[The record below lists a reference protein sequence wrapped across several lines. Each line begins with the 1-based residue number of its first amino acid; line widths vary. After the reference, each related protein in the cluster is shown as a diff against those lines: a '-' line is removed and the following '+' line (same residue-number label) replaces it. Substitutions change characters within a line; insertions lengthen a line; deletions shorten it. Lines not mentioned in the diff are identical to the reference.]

1 MQVENRPHKIS
12 NRQTKA
18 RIVPTF
24 KLNFIKEPKLETS
37 QLLIENSISS
47 PVINH
52 KIKIIIGI
60 WQKRKNNI
68 I

>member
-37 QLLIENSISS
+37 QLLIENYLFLMKFKKIQSHLQLSIT
-47 PVINH
+47 
-52 KIKIIIGI
+52 KL
-60 WQKRKNNI
+60 R
-68 I
+68 

>member
-24 KLNFIKEPKLETS
+24 KWDFIKEPKLETS
-37 QLLIENSISS
+37 QLLIENYLFLMKFKKIQSHLQLSIT
-47 PVINH
+47 
-52 KIKIIIGI
+52 KL
-60 WQKRKNNI
+60 RK
-68 I
+68 